1 MYKYRIAELALYCLA
16 AALNQIC
23 WISLLPIAG
32 VLQNAYGVTNTE
44 ISAISLIYM
53 AIFVITVFP
62 SNVVLDKGGL
72 RVGVLLGV
80 FLTSVGMW
88 IKCLINVSPYYVLVG

>member
-1 MYKYRIAELALYCLA
+1 MYCLA

-23 WISLLPIAG
+23 WISKLPIAE

-53 AIFVITVFP
+53 AIFVLTVFP
-62 SNVVLDKGGL
+62 SNIVLDKGGL
-72 RVGVLLGV
+72 RIGVLLGV
-80 FLTSVGMW
+80 LLTSVGMW
-88 IKCLINVSPYYVLVG
+88 VKCLVNVNVYYVLVGQFLAACG

>member
-1 MYKYRIAELALYCLA
+1 M
-16 AALNQIC
+16 
-23 WISLLPIAG
+23 LPIAG